1 MNKDTTMRKLE
12 QAKELVYKAVEEWNK
27 GEPDKAVY
35 NDSLRKARHLIFE
48 AYYSEAYSE
57 KKEAQHDDMC
67 NYLP

>member
-35 NDSLRKARHLIFE
+35 NEILRKARHLIFE
-48 AYYSEAYSE
+48 AYYSE
-57 KKEAQHDDMC
+57 KRD
-67 NYLP
+67 LR